1 MGLVRIDP
9 QVSRRTAMDSGEI
22 VTEILL
28 DILPEE
34 IKKSGRGREYF
45 EERML
50 RNWFPDLTEDEKVL
64 VISLTKAVL
73 DKAFPV

>member
-1 MGLVRIDP
+1 MRNE
-9 QVSRRTAMDSGEI
+9 MDGAGI
-22 VTEILL
+22 LTQILL
-28 DILPEE
+28 NILPEE

-50 RNWFPDLTEDEKVL
+50 RNWFSDLTEDEKVL

-73 DKAFPV
+73 DKSFPT

>member
-1 MGLVRIDP
+1 MNFIRNNP
-9 QVSRRTAMDSGEI
+9 RFMRNEMDAAGI
-22 VTEILL
+22 LTQILL
-28 DILPEE
+28 NILPDE
-34 IKKSGRGREYF
+34 IRKSGRGREYF

-73 DKAFPV
+73 DRSFPT

>member
-1 MGLVRIDP
+1 MDFIRIGP
-9 QVSRRTAMDSGEI
+9 QVSKSKATDIGKML
-22 VTEILL
+22 TEILL

-50 RNWFPDLTEDEKVL
+50 RDWFLDLTEHEKVL

-73 DKAFPV
+73 DRAFPT